1 MSYGKKSIHQDD
13 RNVTIRTLI
22 GQIDDSTI
30 AYENESIEIDGP
42 DEPMIVN
49 TSETADG
56 TGSAVDT
63 TNQRTPVQIPN
74 TAQTQSIGVSTIL
87 STSRGLDPNQVEPH
101 VIQDRP
107 PTRNI
112 TDLVTNLAGAA
123 VNLLTHHGNFSEAD
137 ATAFFGTARNEQIT
151 GITMASGTA
160 AAAYFAD

>member
-112 TDLVTNLAGAA
+112 TDLVSNCTTPDTG
-123 VNLLTHHGNFSEAD
+123 
-137 ATAFFGTARNEQIT
+137 GTRT
-151 GITMASGTA
+151 DPLPSGTDQTPSMDTGVVNNPISHIVIVCNQLIETI
-160 AAAYFAD
+160 YE